1 MKYNGGGIMK
11 FDILKIMRK
20 FLLVSF
26 MFGASSI
33 VFNNV
38 VYAASKPS
46 VSAAKVTDAEAAV
59 IKKVQSLISNEYN
72 AWLSLNKNATDAQ
85 KTAKNQEIVT
95 KIYNNLS
102 NSEKKLVDLYL
113 KKMIPKIKGNKSNKK
128 KAAKSAKAKKTAKS
142 AKARKAAK
150 SAKAKTGDMTSM
162 LLLESTLLGF
172 FSTCISY
179 RKKNI

>member
-1 MKYNGGGIMK
+1 MKYNVGGIMK

-20 FLLVSF
+20 SLLVSF

-38 VYAASKPS
+38 YAASKNS
-46 VSAAKVTDAEAAV
+46 VSTAKVTDSEAAV

-85 KTAKNQEIVT
+85 KTAKNQEIAT

-102 NSEKKLVDLYL
+102 DSEKKLVDSYV
-113 KKMIPKIKGNKSNKK
+113 KKMTPNSNGNKSTTSNKNKK
-128 KAAKSAKAKKTAKS
+128 KAAKSAKT
-142 AKARKAAK
+142 
-150 SAKAKTGDMTSM
+150 KTGNTTSM
-162 LLLESTLLGF
+162 LLLGSTLLGF
-172 FSTCISY
+172 FSTCISH